1 MTQAVAAAI
10 FAGAATLVIGWKLKL
25 LLDIIRLESAVRKR
39 FSTSGRR

>member
-1 MTQAVAAAI
+1 MTQTLAAAV

-39 FSTSGRR
+39 PPTLGRR